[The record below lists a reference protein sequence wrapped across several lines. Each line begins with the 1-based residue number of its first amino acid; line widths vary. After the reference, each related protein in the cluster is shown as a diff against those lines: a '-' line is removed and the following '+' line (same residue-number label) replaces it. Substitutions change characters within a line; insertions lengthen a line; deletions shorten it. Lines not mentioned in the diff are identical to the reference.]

1 MTDTALDS
9 LQTGLIRVTPD
20 GGILW
25 MNTAAANVLGRSPA
39 SVAGQSLGDVEPAL
53 AQWSSRVSPARPC
66 YQAPEARLDGSG
78 EIADVVFTYQDQGI
92 LIELHPVAAR
102 VRRRQLA
109 ERADQQQAIHMMAR
123 QLAHELRNPLAGV
136 RAAAQ
141 LIGTQTENPGIV
153 RHADMIQ
160 REVDRLTR
168 LIERFAA
175 EEPPSLAD
183 VDLHRVLDECAELT
197 LAERHG
203 RLRLKRDFDPSIPPL
218 QADGGRLHQLIL
230 NLLRNAV
237 QADARQ
243 IGLSTRIEHES
254 ALVDQP
260 ARHAVRIEVRDDGH
274 GVAEHLRERL
284 FLPLVSGR
292 DQGSGFGLAIA
303 QQIARAHGGLIEYQ
317 PLVAG
322 SAFILRLPLLPST
335 PTTRGDR
342 SHG

>member
-1 MTDTALDS
+1 MSAPS
-9 LQTGLIRVTPD
+9 LESLHTGLIRTTPD
-20 GGILW
+20 GRMLW
-25 MNTAAANVLGRSPA
+25 LNEAAADLLGHSI
-39 SVAGQSLGDVEPAL
+39 SSLVGRALSDVEPAL
-53 AQWSSRVSPARPC
+53 ARWAARVDPVRPS
-66 YQAPEARLDGSG
+66 YQAPEAMLDGSAAV
-78 EIADVVFTYQDQGI
+78 ADIVFTWRDQDI

-102 VRRRQLA
+102 LRRRQLA
-109 ERADQQQAIHMMAR
+109 DRADQQQAIHMLAR

-141 LIGTQTENPGIV
+141 LIGQQTDTPGIA

-175 EEPPSLAD
+175 DETTTLEP
-183 VDLHRVLDECAELT
+183 VDLHQVLDECLELAR
-197 LAERHG
+197 AERHG
-203 RLRLKRDFDPSIPPL
+203 RLKVKRDFDPSIPEL

-237 QADARQ
+237 QADARH

-254 ALVDQP
+254 PVIDQP
-260 ARHAVRIEVRDDGH
+260 ARHAVRIEIHDDGH
-274 GVAEHLRERL
+274 GVPAHLRERL

-317 PLVAG
+317 PLESG
-322 SAFILRLPLLPST
+322 SAFIVRLPLIVAAATAGALA
-335 PTTRGDR
+335 
-342 SHG
+342 HG